1 MDTMQA
7 AMNQFQAAYSSARR
21 SALVDTIRRRPADL
35 PTLEEI
41 CGDLGRY
48 RKLARG
54 LQTIPLAR
62 IAGSEGRAHEF
73 DRRFL
78 PRSTYL
84 QERWSRVAQAMS
96 QGVRLPPIQVYKLGE
111 HYYVCDGNHRV
122 SVARHRGQEQIEAN
136 VIELLADDLAA

>member
-1 MDTMQA
+1 MGTMQA
-7 AMNQFQAAYSSARR
+7 AMDQFQAAYSSSRR
-21 SALVDTIRRRPADL
+21 SALMDTIRRRPTSL

-48 RKLARG
+48 RLVSRG
-54 LQTIPLAR
+54 LQTIALEQ
-62 IAGSEGRAHEF
+62 IVGSEGRAEDF

-84 QERWSRVAQAMS
+84 RERWSRVAQAMS
-96 QGVRLPPIQVYKLGE
+96 DGVRLPPIQVYKLGE
-111 HYYVCDGNHRV
+111 HYFVCDGNHRV

-136 VIELLADDLAA
+136 VTELL